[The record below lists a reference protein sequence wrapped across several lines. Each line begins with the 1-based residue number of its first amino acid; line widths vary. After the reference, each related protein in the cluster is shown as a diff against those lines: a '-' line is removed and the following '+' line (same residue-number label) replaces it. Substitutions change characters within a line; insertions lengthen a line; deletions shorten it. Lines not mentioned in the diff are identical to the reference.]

1 LLLLPAA
8 APVSRLYLLVRLL
21 TEPVD
26 DKANISTDAELAS
39 SVDSVLRAAEPR
51 AVVPLAVLNLR
62 RILAGLLLL
71 ATDGTAAT
79 AGTEAAQL
87 PAGSRPLLL

>member
-1 LLLLPAA
+1 LLLLPTA
-8 APVSRLYLLVRLL
+8 APVSRLYLLVRLR

-39 SVDSVLRAAEPR
+39 SVDSVLRAA
-51 AVVPLAVLNLR
+51 VPLAVLNLR

-71 ATDGTAAT
+71 ATDVTVAT

-87 PAGSRPLLL
+87 PAVSRPLLL

>member
-1 LLLLPAA
+1 LLPAA
-8 APVSRLYLLVRLL
+8 APVSRLYLLVRLR

-39 SVDSVLRAAEPR
+39 SVDSVLRA
-51 AVVPLAVLNLR
+51 VVPLAVLNLR

-71 ATDGTAAT
+71 ATDVTAPP
-79 AGTEAAQL
+79 AGTETAQL
-87 PAGSRPLLL
+87 PEGSRPLLL